1 MVRAAARWKS
11 VGRLEGI
18 QERATVRLTEEAR
31 KDSLE
36 DGDATRTVATPSFA
50 V

>member
-1 MVRAAARWKS
+1 MVRAAARWNS

-18 QERATVRLTEEAR
+18 QERATARLTEEAR

-36 DGDATRTVATPSFA
+36 DGGATRTVATPSFA
-50 V
+50 I